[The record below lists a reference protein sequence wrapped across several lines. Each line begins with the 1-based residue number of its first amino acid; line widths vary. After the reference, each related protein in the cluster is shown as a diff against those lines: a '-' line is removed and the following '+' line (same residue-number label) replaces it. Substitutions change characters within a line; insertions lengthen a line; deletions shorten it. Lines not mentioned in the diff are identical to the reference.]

1 MTEKIEVALTFE
13 DFASKNKSLLQMKQS
28 KAENYQKLLTA
39 KAVKEQT
46 GELGFSDTWK
56 KELDSKIDELQPK
69 ATEELKEASEN
80 VNKYLQSLVEAI
92 FVYHQTVIE
101 TPKDEYIKDCA
112 NTIRAL
118 IAAGGGQL
126 DAEFVFNATK
136 ILFINK

>member
-46 GELGFSDTWK
+46 GDIGFSDAWK

-92 FVYHQTVIE
+92 FVYHQAVITKPSNE
-101 TPKDEYIKDCA
+101 DIAKMAQK
-112 NTIRAL
+112 IRGL
-118 IAAGGGQL
+118 VAAGGGQL
-126 DAEFVFNATK
+126 DAEYIFNVTK
-136 ILFINK
+136 LLFINK